1 MIAARTLVRYNT
13 LAGLLVLLAHGGG
26 AIALYLSESPDAND
40 FVPFALVSGTLAIV
54 IIASGALALFER
66 VSMEKVLR
74 QQTVILL
81 AGAAILLGWMGFIAV
96 TGIPAGR
103 FALNPVMFVVVV
115 AYPFYLL
122 RQTFLFDHID
132 LWYVEKIHL
141 IVGSVAGII
150 AAVLMYRLFAY
161 I

>member
-13 LAGLLVLLAHGGG
+13 LIGLLVVLAHGSG
-26 AIALYLSESPDAND
+26 AIALYVSERPDAND
-40 FVPFALVSGTLAIV
+40 FVRFALI
-54 IIASGALALFER
+54 SGALAIVVIASGVLALLER

-81 AGAAILLGWMGFIAV
+81 AGAAILLGWMGFLAV
-96 TGIPAGR
+96 TDLPAGR
-103 FALNPVMFVVVV
+103 FALNPVMFVVVA

-122 RQTFLFDHID
+122 RQTFLFDYID

-141 IVGSVAGII
+141 IVGGVAGII
-150 AAVLMYRLFAY
+150 AAALMYKLFAHF
-161 I
+161 